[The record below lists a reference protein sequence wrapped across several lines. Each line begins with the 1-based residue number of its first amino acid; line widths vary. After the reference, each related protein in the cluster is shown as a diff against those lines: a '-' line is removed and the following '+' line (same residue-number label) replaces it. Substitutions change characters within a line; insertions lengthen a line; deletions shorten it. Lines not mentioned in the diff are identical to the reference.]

1 MDLCGTPVRITFLR
15 IVYHLLQRT
24 CFFEIIT
31 YETLKWFLSDAIVAN
46 VAIDANVAFDII
58 LDSSPSKALDKSI
71 YIAKGSSLLS
81 VLWRVLSTSSTVLLQ
96 NRIDCQR
103 TNCFV

>member
-1 MDLCGTPVRITFLR
+1 MDLCGTPVRVTFLR

-31 YETLKWFLSDAIVAN
+31 DETLKWFLSDAIVAN

-103 TNCFV
+103 TKCFV